1 MIGVSL
7 ADMARDPWTDEEN
20 DAIVADYFAM
30 LKAELGGRKYNKTKH
45 RKNLQQRVGRGES
58 SIEFKHQ
65 NISAV
70 LRALGQPWIEG
81 YKPRVNF
88 QESLIA
94 AVLRWLET
102 RPDWLASV
110 VEPVPERELEIRIP
124 PTLSNQPRPRGIDRI
139 NEAARKWDAAKRDA
153 QNRRLGRA
161 GEELVLNYERSSL
174 RALGCVH
181 LADRVTWVSE
191 EEGDGAGYDIRSF
204 SPEGHRRLIE
214 VKTTNGWERTPFHI
228 TRNEL
233 KTSEDR
239 PQEWRLLRVWDFAR
253 QPKAFELSPPLETH
267 VSLDATSYLAS
278 LR

>member
-1 MIGVSL
+1 
-7 ADMARDPWTDEEN
+7 MARDPWTDEEN

-30 LKAELGGRKYNKTKH
+30 LKAELGGRQYSKTTH
-45 RKNLQQRVGRGES
+45 RKNLQQRIGRSKGA
-58 SIEFKHQ
+58 IEFKHQ

-70 LRALGQPWIEG
+70 LQHAFGQPWISG

-94 AVLRWLET
+94 AVLRWLES

-110 VEPVPERELEIRIP
+110 VEPAPVRDLEIRVP
-124 PTLSNQPRPRGIDRI
+124 PSLSNQPPPKGIDRI
-139 NEAARKWDAAKRDA
+139 NKAAMKWDPAKRDA
-153 QNRRLGRA
+153 QNRKLGRE
-161 GEELVLNYERSSL
+161 GEELVLNHERSCLRSL
-174 RALGCVH
+174 GYAH

-204 SPEGHRRLIE
+204 SPEGHHRLIE

-233 KTSEDR
+233 KTSEER
-239 PQEWRLLRVWDFAR
+239 PKEWRLLRVWDFAR
-253 QPKAFELSPPLETH
+253 QPKAFELCPPLESH
-267 VSLDATSYLAS
+267 VSLDATGYLAS